1 MSQAPMM
8 PIYPDALLGDTLHLS
23 AEQLG
28 AYLLLL
34 FATWRNNGKPL
45 ADDDRKLAR
54 ICRSTTAHWRRALRP
69 TVIEFFQTDDGFLH
83 QKRLESEWNLV
94 REKIEINKLN
104 GAAGGLATAL
114 KWRESTIGDR
124 YTEHASEPKGEKEG
138 ERPTI
143 PDPDPEPRRSQ
154 EKNLRFKNLKGGLGC
169 ASGEAAPPEPHP
181 PEDIVGACL
190 LY

>member
-69 TVIEFFQTDDGFLH
+69 TVIEFFQTDDGFLSLIH
-83 QKRLESEWNLV
+83 
-94 REKIEINKLN
+94 I
-104 GAAGGLATAL
+104 
-114 KWRESTIGDR
+114 
-124 YTEHASEPKGEKEG
+124 SEPTRLLSISYAVFCLKKKK
-138 ERPTI
+138 TI
-143 PDPDPEPRRSQ
+143 T
-154 EKNLRFKNLKGGLGC
+154 N
-169 ASGEAAPPEPHP
+169 
-181 PEDIVGACL
+181 
-190 LY
+190 